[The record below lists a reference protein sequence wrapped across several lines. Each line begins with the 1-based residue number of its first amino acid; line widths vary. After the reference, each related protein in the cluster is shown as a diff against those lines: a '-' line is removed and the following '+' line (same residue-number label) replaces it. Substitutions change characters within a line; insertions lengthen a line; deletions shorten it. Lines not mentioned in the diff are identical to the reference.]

1 MPASVP
7 RCFAAA
13 DTRIFAEVAA
23 MPATQYSF
31 ENTIVCTVDGV
42 AAGAICGYDG
52 ACLDELRGPVL
63 DMLRER
69 FGSAPCPNRERDLCR
84 RVLSRLDRHRPSVQ
98 RHGCRH
104 GAPARHDRACLAVGC
119 RGCAALLVDVENPH
133 AERLYRR
140 VGFCRS
146 GTRTLL
152 GHNMYV
158 MTIR

>member
-1 MPASVP
+1 
-7 RCFAAA
+7 
-13 DTRIFAEVAA
+13 

-52 ACLDELRGPVL
+52 ARLDELRSPVL

-69 FGSAPCPNRERDLCR
+69 FGSAPCPIENETCAGEFYLDSIGIDPLFRGTGAGTALLRAMIERAR
-84 RVLSRLDRHRPSVQ
+84 RSD
-98 RHGCRH
+98 
-104 GAPARHDRACLAVGC
+104 A
-119 RGCAALLVDVENPH
+119 GCAALLVDVENPH